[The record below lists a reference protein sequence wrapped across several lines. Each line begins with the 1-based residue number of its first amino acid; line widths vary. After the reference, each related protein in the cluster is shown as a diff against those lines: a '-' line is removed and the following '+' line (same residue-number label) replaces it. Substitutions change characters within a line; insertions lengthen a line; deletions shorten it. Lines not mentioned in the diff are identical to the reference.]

1 MLDFVRLQQ
10 QLRGFAAYQQQ
21 QRDLLQE
28 KLQAALEAWRQVGDV
43 EALLE
48 EVDRA
53 RPSWLVARPLG
64 ERLQE
69 QVRVPSRPAQVT
81 VVAADGSQIFPDRHV
96 EPPCFLLNV
105 GRVAFQL
112 GTHEPVRLESIP
124 RFCFRQE

>member
-1 MLDFVRLQQ
+1 MPAIAKGLRVRSFDRNLNARTIPLFQPRAPMLDFVRLQQ

-69 QVRVPSRPAQVT
+69 QVRVPSRPA
-81 VVAADGSQIFPDRHV
+81 
-96 EPPCFLLNV
+96 
-105 GRVAFQL
+105 
-112 GTHEPVRLESIP
+112 
-124 RFCFRQE
+124 